1 MVTYADRPWKKT
13 LDEHILQID
22 LPEVAAYRLLTE
34 PCEKYPHNRAIF
46 FYGNEYTYSEIDAL
60 SNKLANSMSHLGI
73 RKGDCIGVCMDNCP
87 QYVSI
92 LFAILK
98 VGATVVQLSPLLT
111 SRELLVLINDSRS
124 KAVFTLDYLF
134 PKIET
139 IMAESP
145 LEFVVVSSLYDC
157 LPREPFPC
165 KPFAVP
171 EGPIAI
177 KNHPWSYTFT
187 DFSKNRVAFDCPP
200 IDAKRDVAMLQYTS
214 GTTGVPK
221 GAMISHWNLSSYIRL
236 MSVRDTMVQWGEDIY
251 LVTTPMSHNF
261 AITQTVILPLF
272 LGGTSVIMVR
282 FHPEEFLK
290 MVHNLRVNVTRGVP
304 AMVSM
309 CGQHPN
315 LKNYDLSSLRHWTVG
330 GAPVPQELADE
341 FKSKTGVRVVEGY
354 GLTETTSGIFANEW
368 YRDQKHRGF
377 GYILEQHDLQIVDP
391 LTGQEVPIG
400 QEGELCIKG
409 PSVTIGYWNNPQATA
424 DVLTDGWFHTGD
436 MVRMMEDGLV
446 QYVDRL
452 KEMIIVQGFNVYPT
466 EVEDILYS
474 HQAVMEVAVLGVPD
488 PKRGEAVLAVVKLK
502 PGQTVEAEDLI
513 KFCKD
518 NLAPYKIPGN
528 ILFVADFPR
537 SAAGKIMKKELK
549 KQYTERQTS

>member
-1 MVTYADRPWKKT
+1 
-13 LDEHILQID
+13 
-22 LPEVAAYRLLTE
+22 
-34 PCEKYPHNRAIF
+34 
-46 FYGNEYTYSEIDAL
+46 
-60 SNKLANSMSHLGI
+60 
-73 RKGDCIGVCMDNCP
+73 
-87 QYVSI
+87 
-92 LFAILK
+92 
-98 VGATVVQLSPLLT
+98 
-111 SRELLVLINDSRS
+111 
-124 KAVFTLDYLF
+124 
-134 PKIET
+134 
-139 IMAESP
+139 
-145 LEFVVVSSLYDC
+145 
-157 LPREPFPC
+157 
-165 KPFAVP
+165 
-171 EGPIAI
+171 
-177 KNHPWSYTFT
+177 
-187 DFSKNRVAFDCPP
+187 
-200 IDAKRDVAMLQYTS
+200 
-214 GTTGVPK
+214 
-221 GAMISHWNLSSYIRL
+221 
-236 MSVRDTMVQWGEDIY
+236 
-251 LVTTPMSHNF
+251 
-261 AITQTVILPLF
+261 
-272 LGGTSVIMVR
+272 
-282 FHPEEFLK
+282 
-290 MVHNLRVNVTRGVP
+290 
-304 AMVSM
+304 M